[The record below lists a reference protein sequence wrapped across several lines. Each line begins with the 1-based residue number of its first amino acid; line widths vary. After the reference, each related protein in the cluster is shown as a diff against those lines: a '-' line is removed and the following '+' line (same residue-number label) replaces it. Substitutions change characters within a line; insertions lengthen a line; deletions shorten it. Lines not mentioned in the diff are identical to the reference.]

1 MEVKLLEIRDSATCI
16 SAYAFRPN
24 DALDVDAPSRTKVFL
39 LRRCGWSKG
48 NPAIILGKIDTGE
61 AKTDP
66 YAWGSSRTMQVAHIW
81 VEENWESVESGQV
94 IDVEFILGETTEKKQ
109 SDAFA

>member
-16 SAYAFRPN
+16 SAYAFRP
-24 DALDVDAPSRTKVFL
+24 AEMLERDAPLRTEVFL
-39 LRRCGWSKG
+39 LRRCGWAAGSTS
-48 NPAIILGKIDTGE
+48 IVLGKMDSGE

-66 YAWGSSRTMQVAHIW
+66 YDWGSSRTMQVAHNW
-81 VEENWESVESGQV
+81 VQENWEKVESGQIV
-94 IDVEFILGETTEKKQ
+94 DVEFILGETTEAKK